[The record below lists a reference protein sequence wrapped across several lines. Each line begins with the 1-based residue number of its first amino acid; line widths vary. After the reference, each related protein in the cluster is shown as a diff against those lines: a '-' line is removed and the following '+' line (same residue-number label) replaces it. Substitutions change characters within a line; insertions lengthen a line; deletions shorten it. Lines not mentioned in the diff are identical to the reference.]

1 MRGTTLLA
9 TILYRNLFKFI
20 NFNVIIG
27 SIALRFSSFRTTQT
41 LAEKTNKTTY
51 PNLPKVYLKIERL
64 SIRYR
69 DLRAFRRAC
78 RCAIRR
84 FCCWSRLIAR

>member
-41 LAEKTNKTTY
+41 LAEKN
-51 PNLPKVYLKIERL
+51 P
-64 SIRYR
+64 
-69 DLRAFRRAC
+69 
-78 RCAIRR
+78 
-84 FCCWSRLIAR
+84 

>member
-27 SIALRFSSFRTTQT
+27 SIILQFLGFHTTQT
-41 LAEKTNKTTY
+41 LAEKN
-51 PNLPKVYLKIERL
+51 P
-64 SIRYR
+64 
-69 DLRAFRRAC
+69 
-78 RCAIRR
+78 
-84 FCCWSRLIAR
+84 